1 MFYRPRIRTAA
12 DEGLFIVCKCSL
24 CRRQRV
30 YLATD
35 LVQVYH
41 PDIYLDD
48 LFGGRCPKCGKSD
61 FWRVKQRY
69 PISDDVGYTVVRRLA
84 GFRKVNL
91 WRDELYS
98 ASKPPDGDDSDPQ
111 AGSQS

>member
-1 MFYRPRIRTAA
+1 MSNSPPSSMFYRPRIRTAA
-12 DEGLFIVCKCSL
+12 EEGLLIVCKCSF

-41 PDIYLDD
+41 PEIFLDD
-48 LFGGRCPKCGKSD
+48 LFGGRCPACGKSD
-61 FWRVKQRY
+61 NWRVKQRY
-69 PISDDVGYTVVRRLA
+69 PISDDVGATVVRRLA
-84 GFRKVNL
+84 GVRRTHL

-98 ASKPPDGDDSDPQ
+98 APPKPPVED
-111 AGSQS
+111 